1 MKYSISELAK
11 LAGISPR
18 TLRYYDQIGL
28 LKPKRQQ
35 NSNYRYYDSN
45 DVDLLQQ
52 ILFYKEMGVPLN
64 EIKKL
69 MQNMTKEA
77 RLTVLYSHLNELNQR
92 KVRLNELIENVT
104 QTIKNMKGE
113 IIMSDEMK
121 FKGLKEEL
129 LKQNERLYKE
139 EVIQRW
145 GQDTYIESSKAFSHM
160 TNEQFDYF
168 YHLASNIITALQKV
182 KENPSNEELKH
193 QVVKMH
199 QEWLT
204 MAWGKYDQNAHLG
217 LVSMYVQDERFKQYY
232 DQHGE
237 GLAQLLYDLVHQYL
251 GNN

>member
-77 RLTVLYSHLNELNQR
+77 RLTVLCSHLNELNQR
-92 KVRLNELIENVT
+92 KVRLN
-104 QTIKNMKGE
+104 
-113 IIMSDEMK
+113 
-121 FKGLKEEL
+121 
-129 LKQNERLYKE
+129 
-139 EVIQRW
+139 
-145 GQDTYIESSKAFSHM
+145 
-160 TNEQFDYF
+160 
-168 YHLASNIITALQKV
+168 
-182 KENPSNEELKH
+182 
-193 QVVKMH
+193 
-199 QEWLT
+199 
-204 MAWGKYDQNAHLG
+204 
-217 LVSMYVQDERFKQYY
+217 
-232 DQHGE
+232 
-237 GLAQLLYDLVHQYL
+237 
-251 GNN
+251 